1 MRAKVAEAVVLILP
15 SYLTIKLETFSV
27 YYNILMSNQVTII
40 FQ

>member
-1 MRAKVAEAVVLILP
+1 MRTDVAEAIVLIFL

-27 YYNILMSNQVTII
+27 YYNVLVSNEVKII